1 MAWLYETVP
10 VLGVRRGLN
19 VYPRLFSWGKSK
31 IPLNAAGTET
41 LLKHIDSTQVLSI
54 HPFCEEEKLLV
65 DMNLVLNQET
75 NRSEVKRFEKL
86 VLKQMND
93 LKILRK
99 RCAELEGEKVRRR
112 MKGKRS
118 VEDKRDNVVESEE
131 KVDKTEEKMTFES
144 PHDAR
149 ANFGDF
155 VDVVVNAVVSDL
167 AKEKKE
173 LDESHS
179 LNASVDESI
188 GGSFVATCEVEK
200 KTISQSS
207 IADHVRA
214 RDDRV
219 KKKKGSMFVTP
230 PSSTPRRKRK
240 MTKQEVIDVEKKG
253 NTPGKVAM
261 DEFQGRSDFCGHE
274 EADDEERKLVTN
286 FLARKELE
294 YVDLP
299 VVVWQDTVMSLS
311 GPILCH
317 FLFGDPVESEIINV
331 YMRIMQKQS
340 LHHGFEIYCMDTMV
354 QKEVLTKLE
363 QHGKRSMVHRDD
375 YGAFLSLM
383 TSFTMARLQE
393 LTGELFRR
401 CRYIIFPMNDRWH
414 WFLLVYKRDEG
425 IFKLWNSM
433 HDPFSV
439 GKAKVYTKFLA
450 GSIRHL
456 CGFDLVSELVLREP
470 CRQQDATLNC
480 GVYACMWLECLA
492 RDTDE
497 IWSYAQDVKMDTYR
511 ARLAATILSDENGL
525 LKNKFE

>member
-1 MAWLYETVP
+1 
-10 VLGVRRGLN
+10 
-19 VYPRLFSWGKSK
+19 
-31 IPLNAAGTET
+31 
-41 LLKHIDSTQVLSI
+41 
-54 HPFCEEEKLLV
+54 
-65 DMNLVLNQET
+65 
-75 NRSEVKRFEKL
+75 
-86 VLKQMND
+86 
-93 LKILRK
+93 
-99 RCAELEGEKVRRR
+99 
-112 MKGKRS
+112 
-118 VEDKRDNVVESEE
+118 
-131 KVDKTEEKMTFES
+131 
-144 PHDAR
+144 
-149 ANFGDF
+149 
-155 VDVVVNAVVSDL
+155 
-167 AKEKKE
+167 
-173 LDESHS
+173 
-179 LNASVDESI
+179 
-188 GGSFVATCEVEK
+188 
-200 KTISQSS
+200 
-207 IADHVRA
+207 
-214 RDDRV
+214 
-219 KKKKGSMFVTP
+219 
-230 PSSTPRRKRK
+230 
-240 MTKQEVIDVEKKG
+240 
-253 NTPGKVAM
+253 M
-261 DEFQGRSDFCGHE
+261 DEFQGRSNFCGHE

-286 FLARKELE
+286 FLARKEL
-294 YVDLP
+294 D
-299 VVVWQDTVMSLS
+299 VVVWEDAVMSLS

-340 LHHGFEIYCMDTMV
+340 LQHGFEIYCMDTMV

-401 CRYIIFPMNDRWH
+401 CRYIIFPINDRWH
-414 WFLLVYKRDEG
+414 WFLLVYRRDEG
-425 IFKLWNSM
+425 IFKVWNSM

-456 CGFDLVSELVLREP
+456 WGFDFVSELVLREP
-470 CRQQDATLNC
+470 CRQQGATLDC

>member
-1 MAWLYETVP
+1 
-10 VLGVRRGLN
+10 
-19 VYPRLFSWGKSK
+19 
-31 IPLNAAGTET
+31 
-41 LLKHIDSTQVLSI
+41 
-54 HPFCEEEKLLV
+54 
-65 DMNLVLNQET
+65 
-75 NRSEVKRFEKL
+75 
-86 VLKQMND
+86 MND

-179 LNASVDESI
+179 LNASVDEST

-299 VVVWQDTVMSLS
+299 
-311 GPILCH
+311 
-317 FLFGDPVESEIINV
+317 
-331 YMRIMQKQS
+331 
-340 LHHGFEIYCMDTMV
+340 
-354 QKEVLTKLE
+354 
-363 QHGKRSMVHRDD
+363 
-375 YGAFLSLM
+375 
-383 TSFTMARLQE
+383 
-393 LTGELFRR
+393 
-401 CRYIIFPMNDRWH
+401 WH

-456 CGFDLVSELVLREP
+456 CGFDLVSEPVLREP
-470 CRQQDATLNC
+470 CRQQGATLDC